1 MKTRDIQ
8 PIIEKIRERVA
19 AHKLAPGSY
28 ARYLW
33 QSPDER
39 REMGE
44 NPYGCADA
52 ANILYTINDFPR
64 DREEREAS
72 VRVLQSMQGDDG
84 LFHEHTHHFIHTT
97 AHCAAAIELF
107 DAAPAKP
114 CYDLLKYLDT
124 RKLDE
129 LLENLD
135 WEKSPWNNSHQGA
148 GIYVAMNLTGAADRN
163 WNRHYFDWFW
173 ENTDPETGFWMGK
186 RGNVIPK
193 APLYQYMAGGFHYMF
208 NHEYAR
214 MPLRYP
220 EKIIDS
226 CIAMYDTEGGLP

>member
-84 LFHEHTHHFIHTT
+84 LFHE
-97 AHCAAAIELF
+97 
-107 DAAPAKP
+107 
-114 CYDLLKYLDT
+114 
-124 RKLDE
+124 
-129 LLENLD
+129 
-135 WEKSPWNNSHQGA
+135 
-148 GIYVAMNLTGAADRN
+148 
-163 WNRHYFDWFW
+163 
-173 ENTDPETGFWMGK
+173 
-186 RGNVIPK
+186 
-193 APLYQYMAGGFHYMF
+193 
-208 NHEYAR
+208 
-214 MPLRYP
+214 
-220 EKIIDS
+220 
-226 CIAMYDTEGGLP
+226 